1 MINSPLPSNQVLTE
15 YSDALNWQEIE
26 RQKRIFNQMLKD
38 SAASGEED
46 LPLQA
51 MSEAIGAQ
59 IGLYYKDSPN
69 GANVVLG
76 EMNGQVYVLG
86 SVVSK
91 RYRGDKTVAQS
102 LTPYNLNP
110 SVNHTNI
117 QETDNPGTRM
127 RALGAEVE
135 LGLVHADGRSPSED
149 EMQAYM
155 RAYQEH
161 ARRLG
166 ITPHVDREACQY
178 QIETHIA
185 PSVGYYKTRSA
196 LQGILT
202 ALVTTCEETGLQ
214 TAILSSYPTLSDF
227 HLTEDPKVQTAV
239 DLMTE
244 VNAHFPEYVTR
255 LADAQARYHV
265 GDDAL
270 NVVQMFRIHGC
281 HIHLDL
287 AGRSEA
293 LGLLTFYT
301 MLRSATAAANAAVL
315 KGGPFVNGTCD
326 EELLCT
332 REYLRRTTV
341 TGRYLETPISPHLM
355 SGALDKYAGLL
366 LNERANSTGRAMLC
380 EEGLGEP
387 VSAMH
392 NGVGRVRSD
401 LQTSRRI
408 CTVESTGMPA
418 NLSASRM
425 AAVLTDFEFSHAVI
439 EQYFRKH
446 GCDLEPMYNDRAM
459 WSILGPLDSSE
470 FARLH
475 DASDRQ
481 CTDLILTTATG
492 DEMPLAEFYERK
504 RRFMHRAL
512 DDVMEI
518 TPRDID
524 DVYTSLTRMLEP
536 PSGHQA
542 QTIEQFVHDAK
553 LKSTGNWGRILRDAF
568 VEEGGVPGTFN
579 PDAVL
584 KVVNRINAAM
594 RTRFLQN

>member
-1 MINSPLPSNQVLTE
+1 MNTRLPSNQVLTE
-15 YSDALNWQEIE
+15 FSDALNWQEIE

-38 SAASGEED
+38 AAAAGDED

-51 MSEAIGAQ
+51 MSEAIGADVK
-59 IGLYYKDSPN
+59 LYYDPSPN
-69 GANVVLG
+69 GANVILSETQG
-76 EMNGQVYVLG
+76 HSFVLG

-91 RYRGDKTVAQS
+91 RYRGEKTFAQS
-102 LTPYNLNP
+102 VVPYNLNP

-117 QETDNPGTRM
+117 HETDNPGTRM

-135 LGLVHADGRSPSED
+135 LGLVHPDGKSPTEA
-149 EMQAYM
+149 EMQNYM
-155 RAYQEH
+155 RTYQEH

-202 ALVTTCEETGLQ
+202 ALVTSCEETGLQ

-244 VNAHFPEYVTR
+244 VNAHFPEYVQR
-255 LADAQARYHV
+255 LAVAQERYHI
-265 GDDAL
+265 GPDAL

-326 EELLCT
+326 AELLCT
-332 REYLRRTTV
+332 REYLRRTTI
-341 TGRYLETPISPHLM
+341 TGRYLEIPISPHLM
-355 SGALDKYAGLL
+355 PGALDKYAGLL
-366 LNERANSTGRAMLC
+366 LSERANSTGRAMLC
-380 EEGLGEP
+380 EESIGEP
-387 VSAMH
+387 ISAMH
-392 NGVGRVRSD
+392 NGIGRVRSD

-425 AAVLTDFEFSHAVI
+425 AAVLTDFEFSHAVM

-459 WSILGPLDSSE
+459 WSVLGPLDGE
-470 FARLH
+470 TFARLH
-475 DASDRQ
+475 DLSDRQ
-481 CTDLILTTATG
+481 CTDMVLTTAAG
-492 DEMPLAEFYERK
+492 EEMSLADFYEKK

-512 DDVMEI
+512 DDVTEI

-542 QTIEQFVHDAK
+542 QTIEQFVYDAK
-553 LKSTGNWGRILRDAF
+553 LKSTGNWGRILRNAF
-568 VEEGGVPGTFN
+568 EDEGGVPGTYN

-594 RTRFLQN
+594 RTRFLSN